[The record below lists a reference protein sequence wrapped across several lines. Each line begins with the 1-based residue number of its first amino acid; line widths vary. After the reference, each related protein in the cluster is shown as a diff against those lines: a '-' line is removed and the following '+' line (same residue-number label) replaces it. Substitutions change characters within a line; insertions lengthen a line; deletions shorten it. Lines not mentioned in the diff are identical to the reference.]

1 MGTASWAEWMTMAG
15 KSRLN
20 PVEGTLGFLNGG
32 VRNSSGTNAS
42 TLAGANF
49 GLGTPGQLF
58 DGLNGVI
65 RNNDMKDPYT
75 VGVMRATLDAFFNG
89 FGMPRGYIT
98 REFKRENI
106 FGASFNYIIEAEPG
120 TWLDQLIV
128 RGEVSYT
135 PDKKFTALD
144 LSNNFIESDEVSSAL
159 ILEKYHNVFPNIPAT
174 YLVAQ
179 WMHKTDSD
187 LFGRHLS
194 GMEHAFKD
202 DQACIVNFL
211 PGQADDGRCGR
222 PEGNDSANY
231 VSFAFQQP
239 FPNLIWRADFAML
252 IDIEGGVL
260 LQPGLRYKPSSDW
273 QFDLYANI
281 IQDFSEGQNDDVL
294 ETLDFA
300 DEVFARV
307 SFYF

>member
-1 MGTASWAEWMTMAG
+1 M
-15 KSRLN
+15 
-20 PVEGTLGFLNGG
+20 
-32 VRNSSGTNAS
+32 
-42 TLAGANF
+42 
-49 GLGTPGQLF
+49 
-58 DGLNGVI
+58 
-65 RNNDMKDPYT
+65 
-75 VGVMRATLDAFFNG
+75 
-89 FGMPRGYIT
+89 
-98 REFKRENI
+98 
-106 FGASFNYIIEAEPG
+106 II
-120 TWLDQLIV
+120 

-144 LSNNFIESDEVSSAL
+144 LRGGAFIESDEVSSAL
-159 ILEKYHNVFPNIPAT
+159 ILEKYHNVFPDLPAT

-194 GMEHAFKD
+194 GNEHDFD
-202 DQACIVNFL
+202 DDATCLVAAANQTNNAS
-211 PGQADDGRCGR
+211 RCGR
-222 PEGNDSANY
+222 PKGQDSANY

-252 IDIEGGVL
+252 VDIKGGLL
-260 LQPGLRYKPSSDW
+260 LQPGLRYKPSTDW

-281 IQDFSEGQNDDVL
+281 LQDFTPDRNNDII